1 MLSFA
6 RKRPPLKQLTSINA
20 IVEDVLKLRVHEQK
34 MTNITV
40 LCKLATDLPRIMV
53 DYAQMQQVFINII
66 LNAEQAMVG
75 AHGKGVLVITTERA
89 GGNIRISFSD
99 DGPGIEAQNLRR
111 IFDPFFTTKEI
122 GKGTGLGLSISYGMV
137 TAHNGVIYARSEYGK
152 GATFFI
158 ELPIE
163 TRPEEEN

>member
-1 MLSFA
+1 
-6 RKRPPLKQLTSINA
+6 
-20 IVEDVLKLRVHEQK
+20 
-34 MTNITV
+34 
-40 LCKLATDLPRIMV
+40 
-53 DYAQMQQVFINII
+53 
-66 LNAEQAMVG
+66 MVG

-99 DGPGIEAQNLRR
+99 DGSGIEAQNLRR
-111 IFDPFFTTKEI
+111 IFDPFFTTKKV

-152 GATFFI
+152 GTTFFI

-163 TRPEEEN
+163 TKPEEEN